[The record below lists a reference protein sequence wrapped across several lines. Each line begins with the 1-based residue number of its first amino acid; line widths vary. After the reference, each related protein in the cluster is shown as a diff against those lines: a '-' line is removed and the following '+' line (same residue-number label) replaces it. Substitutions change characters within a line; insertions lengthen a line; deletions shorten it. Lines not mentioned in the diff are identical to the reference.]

1 MPRTLVLLLASACAF
16 PAFAQTTD
24 PEPLANEPAPAP
36 APAEQ
41 GADEPIET
49 EDDLYDDAEADE
61 AVVVVGQRDPRSVV
75 GDIPPEDTLDARDIR
90 ATGATSIDELL
101 EALAPQIGSARG
113 REAGGRPI
121 LLLNGRRISGFR
133 ELRDIPPEAI
143 ERMEIL
149 PEEVALKYGYK
160 ADQRVV
166 NVVLRNR
173 FRSTV
178 ARADGTLATEGGY
191 GGGLAD
197 VTRLMI
203 NREGRTTFNLRA
215 ETNGRLDE
223 DERDI
228 ALQDSDPLAADPR
241 PYRSLIGQRRL
252 VRGSAIA
259 NRTILSDVSATANAE
274 LEYSD
279 GRSGIGLDDLDPL
292 LRDSNSRAARAGLAL
307 NGDVGRW
314 RWSSTGNAEWSQSET
329 LTDRENNFTDKSLTT
344 RTSGNLD
351 GTATGPL
358 FKLPAGDASATVKLG
373 VDHSSQDS
381 ERRRLDIDSRNDLAR
396 TRGIAGVNV
405 DLPVSRRN
413 RDFSA
418 LGNLT
423 LNANAAVEQL
433 SDFGTLTTIG
443 AGANLS
449 PVERLNLITSWT
461 REEGAPSIAQ
471 IGDPILDTPDTP
483 IFDFTTGETVLVNA
497 ITGGNPGLSAD
508 RRNVFKFGGNWKPWE
523 EKDLR
528 IRGEYVRSTLDNPI
542 SSFPGPS
549 AALEAAFPERFV
561 RDGSGTLVAVD
572 FRPVNF
578 DRARRDTFRWG
589 IDFSKPLQSARPS
602 EAQIAQ
608 MRSRFRRPG
617 GAQGAASGQPPTGD
631 AAPQGERQSPSGDGP
646 PPGDTPA
653 ADRGERGSGAASGR
667 GFGGGRFGGRGGG
680 QRGRLTLSFTHT
692 LNLVDEVTIR
702 PGVPK
707 LDYLKGDAIGSSGG
721 RPRHELQLRAG
732 WSNNGLGARLSGN
745 WRSGTRVDGGE
756 NGDLRFSPLGTV
768 DLNLF
773 ANLGERFDL
782 VSKHPWLIGSSVRLE
797 VDNLLDSKPKVRDAF
812 GDVPFSYQQDRLN
825 PLGRTVTISFR
836 KLFLPQRFRA
846 RSRASET
853 TR

>member
-1 MPRTLVLLLASACAF
+1 MSRTLVLLLAGVCAF
-16 PAFAQTTD
+16 PAFAQATG
-24 PEPLANEPAPAP
+24 PEPLAPE
-36 APAEQ
+36 PAEQ
-41 GADEPIET
+41 GAGEPIET
-49 EDDLYDDAEADE
+49 EDDFFVDDGADE
-61 AVVVVGQRDPRSVV
+61 AVVVVGQRDPRSVL

-101 EALAPQIGSARG
+101 EALEPQIGSARG

-121 LLLNGRRISGFR
+121 LLLNGRRISSFR

-143 ERMEIL
+143 EKMEIL

-166 NVVLRNR
+166 NVILRNR

-178 ARADGTLATEGGY
+178 ARADGRLATEGGY
-191 GGGLAD
+191 AGGLAD

-203 NREGRTTFNLRA
+203 NRDGRTTFNLRA

-241 PYRSLIGQRRL
+241 PFRSLIGQRRL

-259 NRTILSDVSATANAE
+259 NRTILGDVSATANAE

-279 GRSGIGLDDLDPL
+279 GRSGIGLDELDPL

-314 RWSSTGNAEWSQSET
+314 RWSSTGNAEWSRGET
-329 LTDRENNFTDKSLTT
+329 LTDRENDFTDKSVTT
-344 RTSGNLD
+344 RTTGDLD

-381 ERRRLDIDSRNDLAR
+381 ERRRLGLDSRTDLAR
-396 TRGIAGVNV
+396 TRGIAGINV

-413 RDFSA
+413 RDFAA

-433 SDFGTLTTIG
+433 SDFGTLTTLG

-449 PVERLNLITSWT
+449 PVERLNLIASWT

-471 IGDPILDTPDTP
+471 IGDPLLETPDTP
-483 IFDFTTGETVLVNA
+483 IFDFTTGETVLVSA

-508 RRNVFKFGGNWKPWE
+508 RRNVFKIGGNWKPWE

-561 RDGSGTLVAVD
+561 RDAAGALVAVD

-608 MRSRFRRPG
+608 MRSRFARPG
-617 GAQGAASGQPPTGD
+617 GAQGAAAGEPPSSEGAARPQQP
-631 AAPQGERQSPSGDGP
+631 ALSGDGP
-646 PPGDTPA
+646 PPAEAPA
-653 ADRGERGSGAASGR
+653 AERGERGPGAGPGR

-680 QRGRLTLSFTHT
+680 QRGRLTLSFTHAV
-692 LNLVDEVTIR
+692 NLVDEVTIR

-707 LDYLKGDAIGSSGG
+707 LDFLDGAAVGSSGG

-768 DLNLF
+768 DLRLF
-773 ANLGERFDL
+773 ANLGERFEL
-782 VSKHPWLIGSSVRLE
+782 VAKHPWLIGSSVRLE

-812 GDVPFSYQQDRLN
+812 GEVPFSYQPDRLD

-836 KLFLPQRFRA
+836 KLFLPQRLRA

>member
-1 MPRTLVLLLASACAF
+1 MSRTLVLLLASACAF
-16 PAFAQTTD
+16 PAFAQT
-24 PEPLANEPAPAP
+24 AEPAQAEPALQEGELASELP
-36 APAEQ
+36 EDFYS
-41 GADEPIET
+41 DE
-49 EDDLYDDAEADE
+49 EADE
-61 AVVVVGQRDPRSVV
+61 AVVVVGQRDTRGVV
-75 GDIPPEDTLDARDIR
+75 GDIPPENTLDARDIR

-113 REAGGRPI
+113 REAGGRPVM
-121 LLLNGRRISGFR
+121 LLNGRRISSFR

-143 ERMEIL
+143 EKMEIL

-166 NVVLRNR
+166 NIILRNR

-178 ARADGTLATEGGY
+178 ARADGTLATDGGY
-191 GGGLAD
+191 AGGLAD

-203 NREGRTTFNLRA
+203 NREGRTTYNLRA
-215 ETNGRLDE
+215 ETNSRLDE
-223 DERDI
+223 DEREI
-228 ALQDSDPLAADPR
+228 RLQDLDPAAADPR
-241 PYRSLIGQRRL
+241 PFRSLIGQRRL

-259 NRTILSDVSATANAE
+259 NRTILGDVSATANGE

-279 GRSGIGLDDLDPL
+279 GRSGLGLGGFDGLDPL
-292 LRDSNSRAARAGLAL
+292 LRDNNNRAARAGIAL

-314 RWSSTGNAEWSQSET
+314 RWSTTGNAEWSQSET
-329 LTDRENNFTDKSLTT
+329 LTDRDGGLTDKSQTT
-344 RTSGNLD
+344 RTTGNLD

-373 VDHSSQDS
+373 VDRSDQDS
-381 ERRRLDIDSRNDLAR
+381 KRRRLGVVSESDLGR

-405 DLPVSRRN
+405 DLPISRRN
-413 RDFSA
+413 RDFAA

-423 LNANAAVEQL
+423 LNANASVEQY
-433 SDFGTLTTIG
+433 SDFGTLTTFG
-443 AGANLS
+443 GGANLS
-449 PVERLNLITSWT
+449 PVERLNLIASWT

-471 IGDPILDTPDTP
+471 LGDPILETPDTP
-483 IFDFTTGETVLVNA
+483 IFDFTTGETVLVTA
-497 ITGGNPGLSAD
+497 LTGGNPGLSAD
-508 RRNVFKFGGNWKPWE
+508 RRDVLKLGGNWKPWE
-523 EKDLR
+523 DKDLR

-549 AALEAAFPERFV
+549 ETLEAAFPERFV

-578 DRARRDTFRWG
+578 DRARRDTLRWG

-608 MRSRFRRPG
+608 MRARFTRPG
-617 GAQGAASGQPPTGD
+617 GAQGAAPAEPPSGEG
-631 AAPQGERQSPSGDGP
+631 AAPQQQPSSSGDGP
-646 PPGDTPA
+646 PPADAPA
-653 ADRGERGSGAASGR
+653 ADRPERGPGAGPGR

-680 QRGRLTLSFTHT
+680 QRGRLTFSFTHT
-692 LNLVDEVTIR
+692 VNLVDEVTIR

-707 LDYLKGDAIGSSGG
+707 LDYLDGDAVSSSGG

-745 WRSGTRVDGGE
+745 WRSGTKVEGGE
-756 NGDLRFSPLGTV
+756 TGDLSFSPLATV
-768 DLNLF
+768 DLRLF

-797 VDNLLDSKPKVRDAF
+797 VKNLLDSKPKVRDAF
-812 GDVPFSYQQDRLN
+812 GDVPYSYQSDLLD

>member
-1 MPRTLVLLLASACAF
+1 MSRSLVLLLASVCAI
-16 PAFAQTTD
+16 PALAQ
-24 PEPLANEPAPAP
+24 
-36 APAEQ
+36 PAEPTPPEIDAEVDPSDD
-41 GADEPIET
+41 GYADEEP
-49 EDDLYDDAEADE
+49 DE
-61 AVVVVGQRDPRSVV
+61 AVVVVGQRDPRLVV

-121 LLLNGRRISGFR
+121 MLLNGRRISGFR

-143 ERMEIL
+143 EKMEIL

-166 NVVLRNR
+166 NIVLRNR
-173 FRSTV
+173 FRSTA

-191 GGGLAD
+191 GGGLAE

-203 NREGRTTFNLRA
+203 NRQGRTTFNLRA
-215 ETNGRLDE
+215 ETNGKLGE

-228 ALQDSDPLAADPR
+228 DLEDPDPLAADPR
-241 PYRSLIGQRRL
+241 PYRSLVGQRRL
-252 VRGSAIA
+252 VRGSAVA
-259 NRTILSDVSATANAE
+259 NRTIFGDVSATANGE

-279 GRSGIGLDDLDPL
+279 GRSGIGLDELDPL
-292 LRDSNSRAARAGLAL
+292 RRDSNSRAARTGIAL

-314 RWSSTGNAEWSQSET
+314 RWSSTGNAEWSRSET
-329 LTDRENNFTDKSLTT
+329 FTDREGDFTDKSRTM

-373 VDHSSQDS
+373 VDGSSQDS
-381 ERRRLDIDSRNDLAR
+381 ERRRLGVVSDSDLGR
-396 TRGIAGVNV
+396 TRGVAGFNL

-413 RDFSA
+413 RDFAA

-423 LNANAAVEQL
+423 LNANAEAEQY

-443 AGANLS
+443 AGANWS
-449 PVERLNLITSWT
+449 PADRLNFIASWT
-461 REEGAPSIAQ
+461 REEGAPSVAQ
-471 IGDPILDTPDTP
+471 LGDPILETPHTP
-483 IFDFTTGETVLVNA
+483 IFDFTTGQTVDVTA
-497 ITGGNPGLSAD
+497 ITGGNQALSAD
-508 RRNVFKFGGNWKPWE
+508 RRNVLKFGGNWKPWAE
-523 EKDLR
+523 TDLR
-528 IRGEYVRSTLDNPI
+528 IRAEYVRSTLDNPI

-549 AALEAAFPERFV
+549 PELEAAFPERFV
-561 RDGSGTLVAVD
+561 RDGSGNLLSVD
-572 FRPVNF
+572 LRPVNF
-578 DRARRDTFRWG
+578 DRARRDTLRWG
-589 IDFSKPLQSARPS
+589 VDVSKPLRSARPT

-608 MRSRFRRPG
+608 MRARFARPG
-617 GAQGAASGQPPTGD
+617 GAQGQRPPSQS
-631 AAPQGERQSPSGDGP
+631 ARPGEA
-646 PPGDTPA
+646 PA
-653 ADRGERGSGAASGR
+653 AVERPSPDTDGGPGAGR
-667 GFGGGRFGGRGGG
+667 GGGRRFGGGFGGRGGG
-680 QRGRLTLSFTHT
+680 NRGRLTFSFTHT
-692 LNLVDEVTIR
+692 VNLVDEVTIR
-702 PGVPK
+702 PGVPE
-707 LDYLKGDAIGSSGG
+707 LDYLDGAAVGSSGG
-721 RPRHELQLRAG
+721 RPRHQIEARAG

-745 WRSGTRVDGGE
+745 WRSGTKVEGGE

-768 DLNLF
+768 DLRLF

-797 VDNLLDSKPKVRDAF
+797 VDNLFDAKPKVRDAF
-812 GDVPFSYQQDRLN
+812 GDVPFSYQADRLD